1 MLLLFLEGVVIIKKL
16 SVKNAIKIF
25 GRNSN
30 AALKML
36 EQGYSKDEIFK
47 KTKATVAV
55 NDVSFDVEEG
65 EVFVI
70 MGLSGSGKSTLI
82 RMLNQLIKPTKG
94 SIVIDDIDIAKINKK
109 ELLEIRR
116 SKMSM
121 VFQNFGLF
129 SHKSVLENAAFGLEI
144 KNINKEERRKKA
156 LIALEN
162 SGLAAYKDHYPH
174 QLSGGMQQRVGIAR
188 ALANDPEILLMDEA
202 FSALDPLIR
211 KEMQD
216 ELLSIQERVR
226 KTIVFITHDL
236 NEALRIGDR
245 IALMKDGKIVQIG
258 SGEEIL
264 TNPASRYVESFVQ
277 DVDRSKVLV
286 AQNIMIKP
294 VTLNIEKE
302 GPLIAL
308 QKMKENSISLV
319 LVVNNNYNLLGY
331 LIAEDALKAHQ
342 EKKDI
347 KEFIKEDIIKIE
359 PDTLLNDVFLEISQ
373 SSVPMA
379 VVENEKLKGIIIK
392 GLVLE
397 ALVNYESELIED
409 ESK

>member
-65 EVFVI
+65 EIFVI

>member
-1 MLLLFLEGVVIIKKL
+1 MLLLFLKGVVIIKKL

-65 EVFVI
+65 EIFVI

-258 SGEEIL
+258 SGKEIL

>member
-1 MLLLFLEGVVIIKKL
+1 MLLLFLKGVVIIKKL

-65 EVFVI
+65 EIFVI